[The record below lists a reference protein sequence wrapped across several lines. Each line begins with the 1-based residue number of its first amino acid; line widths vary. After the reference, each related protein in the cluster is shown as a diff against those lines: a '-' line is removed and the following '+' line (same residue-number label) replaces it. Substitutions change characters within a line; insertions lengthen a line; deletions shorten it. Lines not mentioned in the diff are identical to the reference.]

1 MLLPMVLTNTDALKI
16 GQLSEEDLR
25 RFAQQLLSENAV
37 LQAVNI
43 DLMARV
49 AWLQRIA
56 FGKKSERSSKNNAAA
71 KAAEQA
77 AKESSG
83 GDAPITGTLLS
94 TPVQNDLTDDE
105 ADAPLTD
112 AAETPSP
119 TNEAPPAKPDAPAD
133 APAKNST
140 HTGRRKI
147 PKHLRVIEDI
157 IAVPESDRRL
167 SDGTPMVFLGYEE
180 HSRMHHISELVQ
192 LIIRRERWGV
202 RTNGEPC
209 TLITAAMPPALSVKG
224 KFTDAFILKLMLDKF
239 SLGVPFNRQCRELNA
254 QGAALNRSTMCDQ
267 LEIAV
272 TPLAPIAA
280 AVRDQILAEPFIHAD
295 ETPHKFQLRNEK
307 GRCTGTKTGYYLALL
322 AGQQA
327 YFEFAVSRAQCHI
340 LKLLGFDPDAL
351 TDPTDDGL
359 PDANGKETK
368 PTIGF
373 LMADAYAGYNRACGP
388 GRYDRLACLAH
399 GRRKFEI
406 YEQLDPNAADIMT
419 MINGLYRIERDAKR
433 ESARLKLN
441 HNDTA
446 ALYFTARQTH
456 SVPLLAKLKLRL
468 SALVDVYAPS
478 EGLSKAVAYFLKR
491 WDDFTRYTSSGFLPI
506 DNNAA
511 ERSIR
516 GIVIGR
522 KNWYF
527 AGSEDAAGWAAIMHT
542 LIESCRLQGI
552 DPRAYLHHVIA
563 LLHREPATDPATL
576 TPRALAPQL
585 KIP

>member
-1 MLLPMVLTNTDALKI
+1 MTLTNTDALKI
-16 GQLSEEDLR
+16 GQMSEEDLR

-37 LQAVNI
+37 LHATNI
-43 DLMARV
+43 DLVAKI

-56 FGKKSERSSKNNAAA
+56 FGKKSERSAKNKAVEKAAEKAA
-71 KAAEQA
+71 KA
-77 AKESSG
+77 SSS

-105 ADAPLTD
+105 AEAPLTD
-112 AAETPSP
+112 AAETPNT
-119 TNEAPPAKPDAPAD
+119 TNEAPTAKPDAPA
-133 APAKNST
+133 KNHT
-140 HTGRRKI
+140 HSGRKKI
-147 PKHLRVIEDI
+147 PQHLTVIEDI
-157 IAVPESDRRL
+157 ITVPESDRRL
-167 SDGTPMVFLGYEE
+167 SDGTAMVFLGFEE
-180 HSRMHHISELVQ
+180 SSRMHVITEQVVQ
-192 LIIRRERWGV
+192 LVTRRERWGV

-209 TLITAAMPPALSVKG
+209 TLITAAMPPSLSVKG
-224 KFTDAFILKLMLDKF
+224 KFTDAFILKVMLDKF

-280 AVRDQILAEPFIHAD
+280 AIRDQILAEPFIHAD
-295 ETPHKFQLRNEK
+295 ETPHKFQLRNEQ

-322 AGQQA
+322 AGKQA

-340 LKLLGFDPDAL
+340 LRLLGFDPDAL

-359 PDANGKETK
+359 PDLHGKETK

-388 GRYDRLACLAH
+388 GRYDRQACLAH

-406 YEQLDPNAADIMT
+406 YEKLDPNAADIMT
-419 MINGLYRIERDAKR
+419 MINGLYQIEREAKR

-441 HNDTA
+441 HDETA
-446 ALYFTARQTH
+446 AIYFAARQTH
-456 SVPLLAKLKLRL
+456 ALPLLAKLKLRL

-478 EGLSKAVAYFLKR
+478 EGLGKAVAYFLRR
-491 WDDFTRYTSSGFLPI
+491 WDDFTRYTCSGFLPI

-542 LIESCRLQGI
+542 LIESCRLQSI
-552 DPRAYLHHVIA
+552 DPRAYLRHVVA
-563 LLHREPATDPATL
+563 LLHREPGTDPATL

-585 KIP
+585 KISQAR

>member
-1 MLLPMVLTNTDALKI
+1 MSMLLGMLLANTDAKEIEQMDAGDVRRLAR
-16 GQLSEEDLR
+16 QQASEIAALRAEKLDL
-25 RFAQQLLSENAV
+25 V
-37 LQAVNI
+37 
-43 DLMARV
+43 ARI

-56 FGKKSERSSKNNAAA
+56 FGKKSERSAKNKAAA
-71 KAAEQA
+71 KAAEKA
-77 AKESSG
+77 AKEASAG
-83 GDAPITGTLLS
+83 EAPITGTLLS

-105 ADAPLTD
+105 AEAPLTD
-112 AAETPSP
+112 APETPST
-119 TNEAPPAKPDAPAD
+119 TNETPPAKPDAA
-133 APAKNST
+133 AKNRT
-140 HTGRRKI
+140 HSGRRTI
-147 PKHLRVIEDI
+147 PKHLTVVENI
-157 IAVPESDRRL
+157 ITVPEADRHL
-167 SDGTPMVFLGYEE
+167 SDGTAMVFLGYEE
-180 HSRMHHISELVQ
+180 SSRLHLIPEQVVQ
-192 LIIRRERWGV
+192 LLTRRERWGIRV
-202 RTNGEPC
+202 HGEPT
-209 TLITAAMPPALSVKG
+209 TLVTAAMPPALSAKG
-224 KFTDAFILKLMLDKF
+224 KFTDELILKLMLDKF

-254 QGAALNRSTMCDQ
+254 QGAAVNRSTICDQ

-295 ETPHKFQLRNEK
+295 ETPHKFQVRNEQ

-340 LKLLGFDPDAL
+340 LRLLGFDPDAL

-359 PDANGKETK
+359 PDLHGKETK

-388 GRYDRLACLAH
+388 GRYDRQACLAH

-406 YEQLDPNAADIMT
+406 YESLDPNAAEMMT
-419 MINGLYRIERDAKR
+419 LINGLYRIEREAKR
-433 ESARLKLN
+433 ESARLRLN
-441 HNDTA
+441 QTETEA
-446 ALYFTARQTH
+446 IYLTARQTQ

-468 SALVDVYAPS
+468 DALAGVYAPS
-478 EGLSKAVAYFLKR
+478 EGMGKAVAYFLRR
-491 WDDFTRYTSSGFLPI
+491 WDDFTRYTRSGSLPI

-542 LIESCRLQGI
+542 LIESCRLQGL
-552 DPRAYLHHVIA
+552 DPRAYLSHVVK
-563 LLHREPATDPATL
+563 LLHRDPKAEPATL

-585 KIP
+585 KIH

>member
-1 MLLPMVLTNTDALKI
+1 MLLRMVLTNTDALKI
-16 GQLSEEDLR
+16 GQMSEEDLR
-25 RFAQQLLSENAV
+25 RFAQQLLSENAA
-37 LQAVNI
+37 LHATNI
-43 DLMARV
+43 DLVARI

-56 FGKKSERSSKNNAAA
+56 FGKKSERSAKNKAAA

-77 AKESSG
+77 AKASSG

-105 ADAPLTD
+105 AEAPLTD
-112 AAETPSP
+112 VAETPST
-119 TNEAPPAKPDAPAD
+119 TNEAPPANPD
-133 APAKNST
+133 APAKNRT
-140 HTGRRKI
+140 HLGRKEI
-147 PKHLRVIEDI
+147 PKHLTVIEDI
-157 IAVPESDRRL
+157 IAVPEADRRL
-167 SDGTPMVFLGYEE
+167 SDGTAMVFLGFEE
-180 HSRMHHISELVQ
+180 SSRMHVITEQVVQ
-192 LIIRRERWGV
+192 LVTRRERWGV

-209 TLITAAMPPALSVKG
+209 TLITAAMPPSLSVKG
-224 KFTDAFILKLMLDKF
+224 KFTDAFILKVMLDKF

-254 QGAALNRSTMCDQ
+254 QGAALNRVAMCDQ

-295 ETPHKFQLRNEK
+295 ETPHKFQLRNEQ

-359 PDANGKETK
+359 PDLHGKETK

-388 GRYDRLACLAH
+388 GRYDRQACLAH

-406 YEQLDPNAADIMT
+406 YEKLDPNAAEIMT

-433 ESARLKLN
+433 ESARLKRN
-441 HNDTA
+441 HDETA
-446 ALYFTARQTH
+446 AIYFTARQTH
-456 SVPLLAKLKLRL
+456 SLPLLAKLKLRL
-468 SALVDVYAPS
+468 TALVDVYAPS
-478 EGLSKAVAYFLKR
+478 EGLGKAVAYFLRR

-542 LIESCRLQGI
+542 LIESCRLQSI
-552 DPRAYLHHVIA
+552 DPRAYLRHVVA
-563 LLHREPATDPATL
+563 LLHREPGADPATL

-585 KIP
+585 KIH